1 MPKFRSLLRSILF
14 PKYQQTDTN
23 IKLNTKYNIHYV
35 HISKKMMFND
45 ISMSY

>member
-1 MPKFRSLLRSILF
+1 MLYCIIVRLEI